1 MTKSELIDLL
11 YEEFEKDK
19 ETIKQNLLLYTDN
32 IILNVKNNCYTITLN
47 IRITEGED
55 YDK

>member
-32 IILNVKNNCYTITLN
+32 IILNVKDSYVTVTLN

>member
-32 IILNVKNNCYTITLN
+32 IILNVKNSCYTITLN
-47 IRITEGED
+47 IKITEGED

>member
-11 YEEFEKDK
+11 YEEFKKDK

-32 IILNVKNNCYTITLN
+32 IILNVKNSCYTITLN

>member
-19 ETIKQNLLLYTDN
+19 DTIKQNLLLYTDN
-32 IILNVKNNCYTITLN
+32 IILNVKNSCYTITLN

>member
-32 IILNVKNNCYTITLN
+32 IILNVKNSCVTVTLN

>member
-32 IILNVKNNCYTITLN
+32 IILNVKNSCYTITLN

>member
-32 IILNVKNNCYTITLN
+32 IILNVKDSCVTVTLN